1 MGRKGWAGA
10 PPSDDAEARQR
21 IIDAARHCL
30 QRAGGQAQ
38 PTLSEVAETLG
49 ITRRTVYRYF
59 ASTEEL
65 LSEVADV
72 ALRGFVDEIA
82 DRIAHLAATD
92 QLVEVVAH
100 IIERLPHQSELTLLV
115 ANDHSHQ
122 FSRRMLGPDV
132 IQRCRE
138 ILLRT
143 DIDWAALGYDEHLI
157 DDLIEFLLRII
168 QSMIVAPRNPPRT
181 PTELRAF
188 LRRWVTP
195 ALLTAPR

>member
-1 MGRKGWAGA
+1 
-10 PPSDDAEARQR
+10 
-21 IIDAARHCL
+21 
-30 QRAGGQAQ
+30 
-38 PTLSEVAETLG
+38 
-49 ITRRTVYRYF
+49 
-59 ASTEEL
+59 
-65 LSEVADV
+65 
-72 ALRGFVDEIA
+72 
-82 DRIAHLAATD
+82 
-92 QLVEVVAH
+92 
-100 IIERLPHQSELTLLV
+100 
-115 ANDHSHQ
+115 
-122 FSRRMLGPDV
+122 MLGPDV

-195 ALLTAPR
+195 ALSTVPR